1 MFQTDS
7 PVVSPNRPRRR
18 LALLCVLCGVMIAP
32 ASVRAE
38 PAEYEIDPEHLTVG
52 FLVEHVGYARVLG
65 FFREGGGSYRFDE
78 QTGALSD
85 VVIEVETDSVFTN
98 HDRRD
103 GHLRSADF
111 LDTRRFPTMT
121 FTATS
126 ARRTGEKTFEV
137 EGNLELLGISRPL
150 TLSASWNKSA
160 DYPFGDRQYV
170 MGVSA
175 RGSLE
180 RSAYGMTYGVENAW
194 VGDTVEIIVEFEARR
209 R

>member
-1 MFQTDS
+1 MFQMVAS
-7 PVVSPNRPRRR
+7 VVNSYRLCRR
-18 LALLCVLCGVMIAP
+18 LTLLCALCGVTIAP
-32 ASVRAE
+32 TSVRAE

-52 FLVEHVGYARVLG
+52 FLVEHIGYARVLG
-65 FFREGGGSYRFDE
+65 FFREGGGSYQFDE
-78 QTGALSD
+78 QTGTLSD

-111 LDTRRFPTMT
+111 LDTRRFATMT
-121 FTATS
+121 FTAMS

-137 EGNLELLGISRPL
+137 EGSLELLGVFQPL

-160 DYPFGDRQYV
+160 DYPIGDRQYV

-175 RGSLE
+175 RGRLQ
-180 RSAYGMTYGVENAW
+180 RSAYGMTYAVENGW
-194 VGDTVEIIVEFEARR
+194 VGDTVEIIIEFEARR